1 MDSFAPSLIL
11 VHGNQTSSRF
21 NIYRSF
27 PCTTIYHRATS
38 KVAPATNVQADLR
51 YPPVLWEWFVEEFS
65 GPTAWLE
72 SRTKFSR
79 TLAVMSFVGYVLGL
93 GDRHS
98 ENILLD
104 ATTGAAV
111 HVDFNC
117 LFEKALSQE
126 AGVLTVGSK
135 L

>member
-1 MDSFAPSLIL
+1 
-11 VHGNQTSSRF
+11 
-21 NIYRSF
+21 
-27 PCTTIYHRATS
+27 
-38 KVAPATNVQADLR
+38 
-51 YPPVLWEWFVEEFS
+51 
-65 GPTAWLE
+65 
-72 SRTKFSR
+72 
-79 TLAVMSFVGYVLGL
+79 MSFVGYVLGL

-98 ENILLD
+98 ENVLLD

-126 AGVLTVGSK
+126 TGVLTIGSK

>member
-117 LFEKALSQE
+117 LFEKVFRLLYE
-126 AGVLTVGSK
+126 PK
-135 L
+135 

>member
-1 MDSFAPSLIL
+1 MDE
-11 VHGNQTSSRF
+11 
-21 NIYRSF
+21 F
-27 PCTTIYHRATS
+27 P
-38 KVAPATNVQADLR
+38 
-51 YPPVLWEWFVEEFS
+51 

-72 SRTKFSR
+72 SRMKYSR

-104 ATTGAAV
+104 ATTGAIV

-117 LFEKALSQE
+117 LFEKVIELSMR
-126 AGVLTVGSK
+126 ADGRDKVSISLKRFRFG
-135 L
+135 

>member
-1 MDSFAPSLIL
+1 
-11 VHGNQTSSRF
+11 
-21 NIYRSF
+21 
-27 PCTTIYHRATS
+27 
-38 KVAPATNVQADLR
+38 
-51 YPPVLWEWFVEEFS
+51 VEEFA

-72 SRTKFSR
+72 SRMKFSR

-117 LFEKALSQE
+117 LFEKVNHLSCVE
-126 AGVLTVGSK
+126 LTNRVKASK
-135 L
+135 NRKEFHFV

>member
-1 MDSFAPSLIL
+1 M
-11 VHGNQTSSRF
+11 
-21 NIYRSF
+21 
-27 PCTTIYHRATS
+27 
-38 KVAPATNVQADLR
+38 
-51 YPPVLWEWFVEEFS
+51 EEFS

-117 LFEKALSQE
+117 LFEKVFPRLYE
-126 AGVLTVGSK
+126 PK
-135 L
+135 

>member
-1 MDSFAPSLIL
+1 MIDPSPAERFSKELLPKSPLQDS
-11 VHGNQTSSRF
+11 VDER
-21 NIYRSF
+21 
-27 PCTTIYHRATS
+27 
-38 KVAPATNVQADLR
+38 R
-51 YPPVLWEWFVEEFS
+51 YPTVLREWFVEEFS

-72 SRTKFSR
+72 SRLKFSR

-117 LFEKALSQE
+117 LFEKVSL
-126 AGVLTVGSK
+126 VWTI
-135 L
+135 